1 MVLNGYQHM
10 VLDYYVDKVRA
21 ISKRRSTRLNR
32 LKTPT
37 EALEYQEEVLKA
49 INKAFSPIPP
59 KTPLKPQITGTLKR
73 NRYRIE
79 KIIFESRPDCFVTGN
94 LYIPDKI
101 DGKAP
106 GVIAP
111 CGHSDNGK
119 ACDLYQGF
127 CQRLAVSG
135 FVVLIYDPFN
145 QGERD
150 QYINI
155 PDRDAVQSCCPAHNM
170 MGKQLELIGE
180 YFGMWRVWD
189 GIRALDYLL
198 ERPEVDSTRIG
209 LTGNSGGGTLTT
221 WLWAVDD
228 RFTMA
233 APGCFVT
240 TFLHNL
246 ENELP
251 ADCEQYPPGV
261 IGEGLEMADFFIA
274 RAPKPVLLLGQ
285 KYDYFDR
292 RGLLSAYEDLQRFY
306 EVLQAPRQNI
316 ACSLGPQGHGYS
328 SHNQEA
334 MVDFFCFHAGMK
346 SVRIPE
352 TEVIKD
358 EDLYATA
365 KGNVILAGSKP
376 IYEMIAEKSDELSAK
391 RKPLNAKSLRKH
403 LISLLNVPKNRII
416 PHYRVLR
423 PTNIAGNTYARYAI
437 DTESRI
443 QAILKKRMAKPQY
456 AGTLDVNEVAH
467 LYIPHISSEDDII
480 NDTMA
485 KDLINSNE
493 LYLLDVRG
501 LGESTPEDISHFFQP
516 YGMDYMFHGHG
527 LLLGE
532 SYLGR
537 RVYDALST
545 IDLLLHEGAREI
557 RLYGRGQ
564 GSIIALFTAIIQDQI
579 VSVTLKNSPESYE
592 SWVHAPLV
600 SWASANFLRNV
611 LKYFDLP
618 DCMEIVK
625 DKLTIIEPWDVDM
638 KPM

>member
-1 MVLNGYQHM
+1 MALNGYQHM
-10 VLDYYVDKVRA
+10 VLEYYVNKVRA
-21 ISKRRSTRLNR
+21 ISKNR
-32 LKTPT
+32 NSKLKKLGTIS
-37 EALEYQEEVLKA
+37 EANEYQESVLKA
-49 INKAFSPIPP
+49 INRAFSPVPTKTSLNP
-59 KTPLKPQITGTLKR
+59 KITGEVQR
-73 NRYRIE
+73 DGYRIE
-79 KIIFESRPDCFVTGN
+79 KVIFESRPNCLVTGN

-111 CGHSDNGK
+111 CGHSENGK

-150 QYINI
+150 QYVSLPERN
-155 PDRDAVQSCCPAHNM
+155 AVRSCCPAHNM

-198 ERPEVDSTRIG
+198 DRPEVDPTRIG

-221 WLWAVDD
+221 WLWAVED

-240 TFLHNL
+240 TFLNNL

-261 IGEGLEMADFFIA
+261 VGAGLEMADLFIA

-292 RGLLSAYEDLQRFY
+292 RGFLLAYEDLQRFY
-306 EVLQAPRQNI
+306 EVLKAPRENI

-334 MVDFFCFHAGMK
+334 MVDFFCFHAGIK

-352 TEVIKD
+352 TEVLSD
-358 EDLYATA
+358 EELYATP
-365 KGNVILAGSKP
+365 KGNVVLAGSKP
-376 IYEMIAEKSDELSAK
+376 IYDMIAEKSDKLSAK
-391 RKPLNAKSLRKH
+391 RRHLDAESLRKR
-403 LISLLNVPKNRII
+403 LIRLLDISLSGDV

-423 PTNIAGNTYARYAI
+423 PTNIAGNAYARYAI
-437 DTESRI
+437 ETEPDI
-443 QAILKKRMAKPQY
+443 QAIMKKRMAKPQY
-456 AGTLDVNEVAH
+456 AGTFDLEETIH
-467 LYIPHISSEDDII
+467 LYIPHISSKEDII
-480 NDTMA
+480 NDPLVA
-485 KDLINSNE
+485 ELKSAHE

-501 LGESTPEDISHFFQP
+501 FGESMPENIERFFQP

-537 RVYDALST
+537 RVHDTLSA
-545 IDLLLHEGAREI
+545 INLLMHEGARDI
-557 RLYGRGQ
+557 HLYGRGQ
-564 GSIIALFTAIIQDQI
+564 GAIIALLASIIQPNI
-579 VSVTLKNSPESYE
+579 WSVTIKNAPESYE
-592 SWVHAPLV
+592 SWTHSPLV
-600 SWASANFLRNV
+600 MWPSANFLRNA

-618 DCMEIVK
+618 DCMKIIEN
-625 DKLTIIEPWDVDM
+625 KLTVIEPWGWDM
-638 KPM
+638 KPL